1 MIQGFFLIFLYR
13 NLSLPISH
21 FSNTVSNTEQS
32 CVTIQKP
39 FNCWENTHGK
49 KIHTIISNEN

>member
-21 FSNTVSNTEQS
+21 FSNTEQS
-32 CVTIQKP
+32 RVTIQKP

-49 KIHTIISNEN
+49 KIHTIISNGN

>member
-21 FSNTVSNTEQS
+21 FSNTEQS
-32 CVTIQKP
+32 RVTIQKP
-39 FNCWENTHGK
+39 FNCSENTHGK
-49 KIHTIISNEN
+49 KIHTIISNGN